1 MGRVCFLMDVAQTDN
16 GDAVVLLFFVILLT
30 LAFLEGVSKGW
41 CICKVVLR
49 ALTMINH
56 KEGEVT

>member
-1 MGRVCFLMDVAQTDN
+1 MVRVCFLMDVAQTDN
-16 GDAVVLLFFVILLT
+16 GDTVVLLFFVILLT

-49 ALTMINH
+49 ALTMVNR
-56 KEGEVT
+56 KEGKVT

>member
-1 MGRVCFLMDVAQTDN
+1 MDVAQTDN
-16 GDAVVLLFFVILLT
+16 GDAVVLLFVVVLLT

-49 ALTMINH
+49 TLTMVNH
-56 KEGEVT
+56 KEGKVT

>member
-16 GDAVVLLFFVILLT
+16 GDAVVLLFVVVLLT

>member
-1 MGRVCFLMDVAQTDN
+1 MVRVFFLMDVAQTDN

>member
-1 MGRVCFLMDVAQTDN
+1 MVRVCFLMDVAQTDN

-41 CICKVVLR
+41 AFVKLFYG
-49 ALTMINH
+49 H
-56 KEGEVT
+56 

>member
-1 MGRVCFLMDVAQTDN
+1 MVRVFFLMDVVQTDN
-16 GDAVVLLFFVILLT
+16 GDAVVLLFVVVLLT
-30 LAFLEGVSKGW
+30 LAFLEGVSKGG

>member
-1 MGRVCFLMDVAQTDN
+1 MDVAQTDN

-49 ALTMINH
+49 ALTMINR
-56 KEGEVT
+56 KEGKVT

>member
-1 MGRVCFLMDVAQTDN
+1 MVRVFFLMDVAQTDN

-49 ALTMINH
+49 VLTMINH
-56 KEGEVT
+56 KKGEVT

>member
-1 MGRVCFLMDVAQTDN
+1 MDVAQTDN

-30 LAFLEGVSKGW
+30 LAFSEGGSKGR

-49 ALTMINH
+49 ALTMVNH

>member
-16 GDAVVLLFFVILLT
+16 GDAVVLLFVVILLT

>member
-1 MGRVCFLMDVAQTDN
+1 MDVAQTDN
-16 GDAVVLLFFVILLT
+16 GDAVVLLFVVILLT

>member
-1 MGRVCFLMDVAQTDN
+1 MVRVRFLMDVAQTDN

-49 ALTMINH
+49 TLTMVNR
-56 KEGEVT
+56 KEGKVT

>member
-16 GDAVVLLFFVILLT
+16 GDAVALLFFVILLT